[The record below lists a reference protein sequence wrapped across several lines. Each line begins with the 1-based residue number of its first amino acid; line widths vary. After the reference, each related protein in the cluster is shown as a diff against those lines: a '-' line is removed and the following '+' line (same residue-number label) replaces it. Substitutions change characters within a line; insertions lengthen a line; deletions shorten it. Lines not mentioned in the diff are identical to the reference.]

1 VTVRTAA
8 AVILVGLA
16 GLAGC
21 NDVRDF
27 AGTWTGHR
35 VQGLPSPPI
44 GAGTDDARL
53 TIDSIDTHGLRG
65 SLRVTAETSG
75 GPTLV
80 DSTFSSLEPAEAD
93 VLASM
98 TFSGDPLRVYL
109 AFVPTAIGAGGD
121 ALAVISLYDSRR
133 VELRLIKG
141 APDPAYAIF
150 ALEQP

>member
-1 VTVRTAA
+1 
-8 AVILVGLA
+8 
-16 GLAGC
+16 
-21 NDVRDF
+21 
-27 AGTWTGHR
+27 
-35 VQGLPSPPI
+35 
-44 GAGTDDARL
+44 
-53 TIDSIDTHGLRG
+53 
-65 SLRVTAETSG
+65 LRVTAEASG

-121 ALAVISLYDSRR
+121 ALAVISLYDSHR

-141 APDPAYAIF
+141 APDPVYAIF